1 MILFLKNITGKV
13 FKILPLKE
21 ENNIGFYDYVDSIL
35 VQLIGAKNTFSEL
48 ENNQDF
54 LTVINIIQYIKNN
67 KCSNKQCKRE
77 IFKCLNIIQK
87 ITEEQEG

>member
-1 MILFLKNITGKV
+1 MILFLNNMVGKI

-21 ENNIGFYDYVDSIL
+21 ENNLGFNDYVDSIL
-35 VQLIGAKNTFSEL
+35 VQLVGATKTFEEL

-54 LTVINIIQYIKNN
+54 LTVINIIQYINNN

-77 IFKCLNIIQK
+77 VFKCLDIIQK
-87 ITEEQEG
+87 MTKE

>member
-1 MILFLKNITGKV
+1 MILFFKNIIGKI

-35 VQLIGAKNTFSEL
+35 IQLIGAKSTFLEL

-54 LTVINIIQYIKNN
+54 LSVINIIQYIKNN

-87 ITEEQEG
+87 LIKEQGD